1 MMMMMFFLLFFFADL
16 FHCPRSRARKCP
28 TLQVYLWCN
37 REFGAHYSNF
47 YPFAVYTHF
56 CISFWAVVCFYGPLH
71 TYMVGRKNNIHG
83 RGYITPSRRAL
94 KTMSAPFSF
103 FLIPTLITP
112 AGRPK
117 ERKKEEPCV
126 RSWGMMMMMIES
138 WPQRGGV
145 IGDGLF
151 ILAPVLLLL
160 LLRLFFLFSLV
171 HTHKKAQA
179 QTHTYMGLFYI
190 YVGTLALYIP
200 GIMRLKLKEEGGGDI
215 LLLVLLLHRLFS
227 TFLKEK
233 NIPDTHTHTRPPGRQ
248 VGGYIW
254 WGPMS
259 WVFFSIVCCWSVP
272 FHHRNHLFLFL
283 YFLGIHNVMIQLLC
297 VSSIDSRDASAMSN
311 HRRDVV

>member
-1 MMMMMFFLLFFFADL
+1 
-16 FHCPRSRARKCP
+16 
-28 TLQVYLWCN
+28 
-37 REFGAHYSNF
+37 
-47 YPFAVYTHF
+47 
-56 CISFWAVVCFYGPLH
+56 
-71 TYMVGRKNNIHG
+71 MVGRKNNIHG

-160 LLRLFFLFSLV
+160 LRLFFLFSLV

-200 GIMRLKLKEEGGGDI
+200 GIMRLKLKEEGGGGYSSSCFI
-215 LLLVLLLHRLFS
+215 VTPPFFN
-227 TFLKEK
+227 FLEEEK
-233 NIPDTHTHTRPPGRQ
+233 YSRHTHTHDLQGAR
-248 VGGYIW
+248 
-254 WGPMS
+254 
-259 WVFFSIVCCWSVP
+259 
-272 FHHRNHLFLFL
+272 
-283 YFLGIHNVMIQLLC
+283 
-297 VSSIDSRDASAMSN
+297 
-311 HRRDVV
+311 